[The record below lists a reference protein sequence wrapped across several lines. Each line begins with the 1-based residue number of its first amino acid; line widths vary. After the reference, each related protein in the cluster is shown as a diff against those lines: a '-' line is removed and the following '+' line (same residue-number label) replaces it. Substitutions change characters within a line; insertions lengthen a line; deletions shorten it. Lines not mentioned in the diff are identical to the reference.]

1 MVLII
6 AEAGV
11 NHNGSLRQAKELVDV
26 AKDSGADIVKF
37 QTFKSNNLVT
47 KETKKAFYQS
57 LNTDNNDSQLEMLRK
72 LELSFD
78 QQLELRNY
86 CVKKN
91 IEFLTTAF
99 DLESLDLI
107 DQMNLK
113 RFKIPSGEITNLPY
127 LRKIGS
133 FGKSIILS
141 TGMSNIEEISNA
153 LHQLHLAGTLR
164 KDISILH
171 CTSEYPAP
179 FVDINLKAMNTI
191 KNKFNINIGYSDH
204 TLGVE
209 VSFAAVSLGAKIIE
223 KHITLNRNLS
233 GPDHKA
239 SLEPKE
245 FKNLVKGI
253 RNISLALGKSEKK
266 ITNSEIKNLTIV
278 RKSIVAKRDIKKGEL
293 YTEDNLTTKR
303 PAIGICPMRW
313 DEMIGKVSKKDY
325 KVDDLIEE

>member
-37 QTFKSNNLVT
+37 QTFKSDNLVT
-47 KETKKAFYQS
+47 KETKPALYQS
-57 LNTDNNDSQLEMLRK
+57 LNTGNNDSQLEMLRK

-78 QQLELRNY
+78 QQFELKNY
-86 CVKKN
+86 CIKKN

-107 DQMNLK
+107 NQMNLK

-133 FGKSIILS
+133 FGKPIILS
-141 TGMSNIEEISNA
+141 TGMSNIEEINNA
-153 LHQLHLAGTLR
+153 LNQLYLGGTLK

-179 FVDINLKAMNTI
+179 FLDVNLRAMNSI
-191 KNKFNINIGYSDH
+191 KNKFNIDIGYSDH
-204 TLGVE
+204 TLGFE
-209 VSFAAVSLGAKIIE
+209 VSLAAVSLGAKIIE

-266 ITNSEIKNLTIV
+266 ITNSEIKNLKIV
-278 RKSIVAKRDIKKGEL
+278 RKSIVAKKDIKKGEL

-313 DEMIGKVSKKDY
+313 DEMIGKISNKDY

>member
-179 FVDINLKAMNTI
+179 FFDINLKAMNTI

>member
-1 MVLII
+1 LVLII

-11 NHNGSLRQAKELVDV
+11 NHNGSLSQAKELVDV

-57 LNTDNNDSQLEMLRK
+57 LNTANSDSQLEMLRK
-72 LELSFD
+72 LELSFE
-78 QQLELRNY
+78 QQLDLKNY
-86 CVKKN
+86 CIKKN

-107 DQMNLK
+107 NQMNLK

-141 TGMSNIEEISNA
+141 TGMSNIDEINNA
-153 LHQLHLAGTLR
+153 LNQLYLSGTLK

-171 CTSEYPAP
+171 CTTEYPAP
-179 FVDINLKAMNTI
+179 FIDINLKAMNSI
-191 KNKFNINIGYSDH
+191 KNKFNIDIGYSDH

-253 RNISLALGKSEKK
+253 RNISLALGNSEKK

-278 RKSIVAKRDIKKGEL
+278 RKSIVAKKEIKKGEL

-313 DEMIGKVSKKDY
+313 DEMIGKIANKDY
-325 KVDDLIEE
+325 KIDDLIED

>member
-11 NHNGSLRQAKELVDV
+11 NHNGSLSQAKELVDV

-57 LNTDNNDSQLEMLRK
+57 LNTENSDSQLEMLRK
-72 LELSFD
+72 LELPFD
-78 QQLELRNY
+78 QYLDLKNY
-86 CVKKN
+86 CIKKN

-107 DQMNLK
+107 NQINLK

-127 LRKIGS
+127 LKKIGS
-133 FGKSIILS
+133 FGKPIILS
-141 TGMSNIEEISNA
+141 TGMSNIEEINNA
-153 LHQLHLAGTLR
+153 LNQLYLSGTLK

-179 FVDINLKAMNTI
+179 FFDVNLKAMI
-191 KNKFNINIGYSDH
+191 SMKNKFNVDIGYSDH

-223 KHITLNRNLS
+223 KHITLNRNLK

-239 SLEPKE
+239 SLEPEE
-245 FKNLVKGI
+245 FKNLVKGV
-253 RNISLALGKSEKK
+253 RNISLALGTSEKK
-266 ITNSEIKNLTIV
+266 ITNSEIKNITMV
-278 RKSIVAKRDIKKGEL
+278 RKSIVAKKDIKKGEI

-313 DEMIGKVSKKDY
+313 NEMIGKISNKDY
-325 KVDDLIEE
+325 KIDDLIED

>member
-11 NHNGSLRQAKELVDV
+11 NHNGSLSQAKELVDV
-26 AKDSGADIVKF
+26 AKESGADIVKF
-37 QTFKSNNLVT
+37 QTFNSSNLVT
-47 KETKKAFYQS
+47 KGTKKALYQS
-57 LNTDNNDSQLEMLRK
+57 LNTENNDSQLEMLKK

-78 QQLELRNY
+78 QQIDLRNY
-86 CVKKN
+86 CIKKN

-107 DQMNLK
+107 NQMNLK

-141 TGMSNIEEISNA
+141 TGMSNMEEIDNA
-153 LHQLHLAGTLR
+153 LNQLYLAGTSKR
-164 KDISILH
+164 DVSILH

-179 FVDINLKAMNTI
+179 FLDVNLKAMNSI
-191 KNKFNINIGYSDH
+191 KKKFKVDIGYSDH
-204 TLGVE
+204 TLGCE

-245 FKNLVKGI
+245 FRNLVKGI
-253 RNISLALGKSEKK
+253 RNISLALGKSQKK
-266 ITNSEIKNLTIV
+266 ITNSEMKNLTIV
-278 RKSIVAKRDIKKGEL
+278 RKSIYAKKDIRKGEL
-293 YTEDNLTTKR
+293 YSENNLTTKR
-303 PAIGICPMRW
+303 PAIGICPMKW
-313 DEMIGKVSKKDY
+313 DEMIGRVSNKNY
-325 KVDDLIEE
+325 KIDDLIEG

>member
-11 NHNGSLRQAKELVDV
+11 NHNGSLSQAKELVDV
-26 AKDSGADIVKF
+26 AKESGADIVKF
-37 QTFKSNNLVT
+37 QTFNSSNLVT
-47 KETKKAFYQS
+47 KGTKKALYQS
-57 LNTDNNDSQLEMLRK
+57 LNTENNDSQLEMLRK

-78 QQLELRNY
+78 QQIDLKNY
-86 CVKKN
+86 CIKKN

-107 DQMNLK
+107 NQMNLK

-141 TGMSNIEEISNA
+141 TGMSNMEEIDNA
-153 LHQLHLAGTLR
+153 LNQLYLAGTSKR
-164 KDISILH
+164 DVSILH

-179 FVDINLKAMNTI
+179 FLDVNLKAMNSI
-191 KNKFNINIGYSDH
+191 KKKFKVDIGYSDH
-204 TLGVE
+204 TLGCE

-245 FKNLVKGI
+245 FRNLVKGI
-253 RNISLALGKSEKK
+253 RNISLALGKSQKN
-266 ITNSEIKNLTIV
+266 ITNSEMKNLTIV
-278 RKSIVAKRDIKKGEL
+278 RKSIYAKKDIRKGEL
-293 YTEDNLTTKR
+293 YSEDNLTTKR
-303 PAIGICPMRW
+303 PAIGICPMKW
-313 DEMIGKVSKKDY
+313 DEMIGRVSNKNY
-325 KVDDLIEE
+325 KIDDLIEG

>member
-11 NHNGSLRQAKELVDV
+11 NHNGSLSQAKELVDV

-57 LNTDNNDSQLEMLRK
+57 LNTENSDSQLEMLRK

-78 QQLELRNY
+78 QQIDLKNY
-86 CVKKN
+86 CIKKN

-107 DQMNLK
+107 NQINLK

-127 LRKIGS
+127 LKKIGS
-133 FGKSIILS
+133 FGKPIILS
-141 TGMSNIEEISNA
+141 TGMSNIEEINNA
-153 LHQLHLAGTLR
+153 LNQLYLSGTLK

-179 FVDINLKAMNTI
+179 FFDVNLKAMI
-191 KNKFNINIGYSDH
+191 SMKNKFNVDIGYSDH

-223 KHITLNRNLS
+223 KHITLNRNLK

-239 SLEPKE
+239 SLEPEE
-245 FKNLVKGI
+245 FKNLVKGV
-253 RNISLALGKSEKK
+253 RNISLALGTSEKK
-266 ITNSEIKNLTIV
+266 ITNSEIKNITMV
-278 RKSIVAKRDIKKGEL
+278 RKSIVAKKDIKKGEI

-313 DEMIGKVSKKDY
+313 NEMIGKISNKDY
-325 KVDDLIEE
+325 KIDDLIED

>member
-11 NHNGSLRQAKELVDV
+11 NHNGSLNQAKELVDV

-37 QTFKSNNLVT
+37 QTFKPNNLVT
-47 KETKKAFYQS
+47 KETKKALYQS
-57 LNTDNNDSQLEMLRK
+57 LNIDNNDTQLEMLRK

-78 QQLELRNY
+78 QQLDLKSY
-86 CVKKN
+86 CIKKN

-107 DQMNLK
+107 KEMNLK

-141 TGMSNIEEISNA
+141 TGMSNIEEINNA
-153 LHQLHLAGTLR
+153 LIQLNLAGTLK

-179 FVDINLKAMNTI
+179 YIDVNLKAMNSI
-191 KNKFNINIGYSDH
+191 KNKFNVDIGYSDH

-239 SLEPKE
+239 SLEPDE
-245 FKNLVKGI
+245 FKNLVNGI

-266 ITNSEIKNLTIV
+266 ITNSEMENLKIV
-278 RKSIVAKRDIKKGEL
+278 RKSIVAKRDIKKGEI
-293 YTEDNLTTKR
+293 YTEENLTTKR
-303 PAIGICPMRW
+303 PGIGICPMRW
-313 DEMIGKVSKKDY
+313 DEIIGKVSNKDY
-325 KVDDLIEE
+325 KSDDLIEF